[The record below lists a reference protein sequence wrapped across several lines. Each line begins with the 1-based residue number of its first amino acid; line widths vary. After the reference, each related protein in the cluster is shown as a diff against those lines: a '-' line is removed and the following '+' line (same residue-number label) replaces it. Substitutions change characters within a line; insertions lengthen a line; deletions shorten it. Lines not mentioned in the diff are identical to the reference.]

1 MRVRMIYS
9 LMLVFLL
16 TSSIGWAKLPEFTDL
31 AKKAGP
37 AVVNISTVKE
47 IDTSKELKQF
57 FRPFGGKDSPFGDF
71 FDRFFGNTP
80 PRKQKA
86 LGSGFIISKDGYIV
100 TNYHVVK
107 KADKIQV
114 ILQGKKQSYPA
125 KIIGK
130 DPETD
135 LALIKIE
142 ADRDLPTLKFGNSED
157 IQKGDWVVAIGNPFG
172 LDHTVTAGII
182 SAKGR
187 VIGAGPYDN
196 FLQTDASINP
206 GNSGGPL
213 LNMEG
218 EVVGINTAI
227 VASGQGIGF
236 AIPSNIA
243 KDVIDQLKKYKKVKR
258 GWLGVTIQDV
268 DENTAKALGLSEAK
282 GALVASV
289 REGDPADKAGI
300 KVGDVIVSVNGSPI
314 DDARD
319 ITITIG
325 KMSPGQK
332 IDLKVWR
339 KGEIRNF
346 EVKLGKRGEQL
357 AQTQGQEKM
366 TNSGLLGM
374 ELKSVNQREAE
385 ALGLPAVRGLLVT
398 EVKSGSPAESA
409 DMRRG
414 DVIWKANGHP
424 VNSISEFRRILSKAT
439 KEKGVVLLLIKR
451 HGQNLFRTIP
461 LNNK

>member
-1 MRVRMIYS
+1 MRFRMIYS
-9 LMLVFLL
+9 LMFIFLL
-16 TSSIGWAKLPEFTDL
+16 TSSVAWGNLPEFTDL
-31 AKKAGP
+31 AKDAGS
-37 AVVNISTVKE
+37 AVVNISAVKE
-47 IDTSKELKQF
+47 VDTSKDLKRF
-57 FRPFGGKDSPFGDF
+57 FHPFGEKGSPFDEF
-71 FDRFFGNTP
+71 FDRFFEDMP
-80 PRKQKA
+80 PRKKQA

-100 TNYHVVK
+100 TNYHVVE

-114 ILQGKKQSYPA
+114 ILQGGKQSYPA

-130 DPETD
+130 DSETD

-142 ADRDLPTLKFGNSED
+142 VDRDLPTLRFGDSDN
-157 IQKGDWVVAIGNPFG
+157 IQKGDWVLAIGNPFG
-172 LDHTVTAGII
+172 LDHTVTAGIV

-213 LNMEG
+213 LNMDG

-243 KDVIDQLKKYKKVKR
+243 KDVIGQLKKYKKVKR
-258 GWLGVTIQDV
+258 GWLGVTIQNV

-289 REGDPADKAGI
+289 REGDPADKAGV
-300 KVGDVIVSVNGSPI
+300 KVGDVIVSINGNPI

-319 ITITIG
+319 LTITIG
-325 KMSPGQK
+325 KMPPGQK
-332 IDLKVWR
+332 IGLKIWR
-339 KGEIRNF
+339 NGEIRNLQ
-346 EVKLGKRGEQL
+346 VKLGERSEQL
-357 AQTQGQEKM
+357 AQTQGQEKR
-366 TNSGLLGM
+366 TETELLGM
-374 ELKSVNQREAE
+374 DLKSVNQREAE
-385 ALGLPAVRGLLVT
+385 ALGLQSARGLLVT
-398 EVKSGSPAESA
+398 EVKSGSPADSA

-414 DVIWKANGHP
+414 DVILEANEHP
-424 VNSISEFRRILSKAT
+424 VNSVSEFEEILSKAT
-439 KEKGVVLLLIKR
+439 REKGVVMLWIKR
-451 HGQNLFRTIP
+451 RGQPLFKTIP
-461 LNNK
+461 LKNK